1 MEGIARTRR
10 KGILSTLWSL
20 EIWMRFI
27 PVIDLLYRITR
38 SVDLHIDDFSFRNTD
53 AQFHPIDRKAIRAV
67 ASQPN
72 VKTLAAFSQ
81 NICKSFASRPAAA
94 SREWRALRIAF
105 WAHFCFHSD
114 ERHFDLVENE
124 FNIRSIQPRVKSF
137 ARNSARPNLLSLRL
151 RLFDRWTAAATI
163 FTEAGGT
170 WHCNDAGNIEHSE
183 SHIGLFSQAAAAS

>member
-27 PVIDLLYRITR
+27 PVIDLLYGITR

-72 VKTLAAFSQ
+72 VKTIAAFSQ
-81 NICKSFASRPAAA
+81 NICKSFPGQQPHLENGVLCESPFGRTF
-94 SREWRALRIAF
+94 AF
-105 WAHFCFHSD
+105 TPTSA
-114 ERHFDLVENE
+114 
-124 FNIRSIQPRVKSF
+124 ISI
-137 ARNSARPNLLSLRL
+137 
-151 RLFDRWTAAATI
+151 
-163 FTEAGGT
+163 
-170 WHCNDAGNIEHSE
+170 
-183 SHIGLFSQAAAAS
+183 